1 MAWVRTGI
9 AVMGLGFLVARFGFF
24 LMLVNKDVA
33 QQSQQ
38 FATIIGVSLVALGA
52 IAIAGSAWQQG
63 RYVKKIPAADLPE
76 GYKTSWSII
85 LAATIAVAGLF
96 LAGYLYFQ

>member
-24 LMLVNKDVA
+24 LMLVNKDA
-33 QQSQQ
+33 GEQSQQ
-38 FATIIGVSLVALGA
+38 FATAIGVSLVTLGA
-52 IAIAGSAWQQG
+52 IAIAGSAWQQK
-63 RYVKKIPAADLPE
+63 RFVKRLPTADLPE
-76 GYKTSWSII
+76 GYMTTWSIL